1 MDSIIL
7 SPAPMPYLTDC
18 SLKRFGTDEYHCSRY
33 CSHFVL
39 IFMLKN
45 RLQFTEN
52 GSMTTLLAG
61 EWYIQKKNTWQAAS
75 RPSPNAEYY
84 YIHFQADY
92 TEDLTS
98 RLMLPIRGAFQ
109 PGLFLPLLQRLC
121 LLLHQT
127 PCSHLELQSEFFR
140 LLGLLYTQ
148 EQSYSALT
156 ADLMRY
162 LNENYASRITART
175 LSDVFHYSS
184 EYIDKKMKAELNMTP
199 HAYLNAIRLQNAK
212 KLLER
217 SQLPIQKIALECGFS
232 DNSLFYKAFRKHFS
246 QSPSEWRRQHQFVYQ
261 TAAPSSQS

>member
-7 SPAPMPYLTDC
+7 SPTPMPYLTDC
-18 SLKRFGTDEYHCSRY
+18 SLKRFGIEEYHCSRY
-33 CSHFVL
+33 CGHFVL
-39 IFMLKN
+39 IFMMKN
-45 RLQFTEN
+45 WLQFTEN
-52 GSMTTLLAG
+52 GNLTSLRTD

-98 RLMLPIRGAFQ
+98 RLILPTRGIFQ
-109 PGLFLPLLQRLC
+109 PSLFLPLLQRLC

-140 LLGLLYTQ
+140 LLSLLYTQ

-162 LNENYASRITART
+162 LNENFASRITART
-175 LSDVFHYSS
+175 LSDVFYYSS
-184 EYIDKKMKAELNMTP
+184 EYISKKMKSELNMTP
-199 HAYLNAIRLQNAK
+199 HAYLTAIRLQNAK

-232 DNSLFYKAFRKHFS
+232 DNSLFYKTFQKHFS
-246 QSPSEWRRQHQFVYQ
+246 ESPSEWRKQHQIVYQ
-261 TAAPSSQS
+261 TPALSSQS

>member
-1 MDSIIL
+1 MNTIVPVTAAFRADFHAEK
-7 SPAPMPYLTDC
+7 PAAVHG
-18 SLKRFGTDEYHCSRY
+18 KRQPDHA
-33 CSHFVL
+33 
-39 IFMLKN
+39 
-45 RLQFTEN
+45 
-52 GSMTTLLAG
+52 AG
-61 EWYIQKKNTWQAAS
+61 RRMVHPEKNTWQAAS

-199 HAYLNAIRLQNAK
+199 HAYLTAIRLQNAK

-261 TAAPSSQS
+261 TADPSSQS